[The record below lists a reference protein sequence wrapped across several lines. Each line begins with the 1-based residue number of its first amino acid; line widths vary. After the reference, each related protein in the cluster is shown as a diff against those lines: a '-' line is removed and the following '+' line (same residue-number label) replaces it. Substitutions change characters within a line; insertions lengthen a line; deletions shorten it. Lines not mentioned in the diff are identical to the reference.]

1 MDAKTVD
8 IPYKYG
14 DQFVLWPLADVHKGN
29 DTCDVVRLKLDV
41 KKAADT
47 ENLLIV
53 GVGDLLD
60 SIIVTDKRYRKA
72 LDATP
77 SESVVDDQI
86 GEMCEILTPV
96 KAKILCLGDGNHE
109 QTIIEKAGTNPTKR
123 LAALLGVPIY
133 FGLSWLLKVNFREE
147 TGRGRSLTI
156 RGHHGWGGGS
166 RLQGA
171 DISKF
176 SRDVLFWQA
185 DLFIYGHVH
194 KTKADIVEE
203 GRMVGRDSWRTFQKK
218 MLIAGTYQRTYTT
231 TNVSTWAESRGFP
244 PVTIG
249 SPIAYLKPN
258 AEAGVDVKLLI

>member
-8 IPYKYG
+8 IIYKYG
-14 DQFVLWPLADVHKGN
+14 DRFTLWPLADVHKGN
-29 DTCDVVRLKLDV
+29 ETCDVRRLKEDV
-41 KKAADT
+41 KKAVDT
-47 ENLLIV
+47 ENLIVV

-60 SIIVTDKRYRKA
+60 SIIVTDKRYRKP
-72 LDATP
+72 LDSTP
-77 SESVVDDQI
+77 SEAVVDDQI
-86 GEMCEILTPV
+86 KEMGEILLPI
-96 KAKILCLGDGNHE
+96 KEKILCLGDGNHE
-109 QTIIEKAGTNPTKR
+109 QTIIEKAGTNPTQR
-123 LAALLGVPIY
+123 LCTLLDVPIY
-133 FGLSWLLKVNFREE
+133 FGISWLLRLNFREE
-147 TGRGRSLTI
+147 DGRGRSLTI

-171 DISKF
+171 DITKY

-249 SPIAYLKPN
+249 SPIAYLKPDR
-258 AEAGVDVKLLI
+258 EVGVDVKLLI